1 MGRKGA
7 ERQEGE
13 REREK
18 KINLNFVALDDCSL

>member
-18 KINLNFVALDDCSL
+18 INLNFVALDDCSL